1 MAEIDVV
8 EIEGEDVLLGVF
20 GVKVQGPADLPE
32 LALDRDLR
40 IPGHVPH
47 QLLGDGGAAL
57 GIAPGGAGEHGPG
70 GAVPV
75 HALVLPEA
83 VVLNGHHGLDEAVGQ
98 VAVLDE
104 LPVALAGVERP
115 QDLLLSIGVLVVDG
129 GGQGHGHLLNGDLAQ
144 GGDEVGVDVGHEE
157 LCEHAEGEH
166 TDDAQSEEHQKNFP
180 DEAQNRKFLLFLAG
194 RGPGGAAR
202 TAGDGLIHRW
212 RYLLTD
218 KNCSQGRRE
227 DGRTGSFERGNAPSG
242 TPVWSA
248 KI

>member
-1 MAEIDVV
+1 MGIKMKIMIVEDDETLAGEIGSFLERWGYEAVRVQQFGDIRQEFIKSSPQLVLMDVNLPFYDGFYWCSQ
-8 EIEGEDVLLGVF
+8 IR
-20 GVKVQGPADLPE
+20 KVSSVPVIYISSRND
-32 LALDRDLR
+32 DRDK
-40 IPGHVPH
+40 IM
-47 QLLGDGGAAL
+47 
-57 GIAPGGAGEHGPG
+57 GI
-70 GAVPV
+70 
-75 HALVLPEA
+75 
-83 VVLNGHHGLDEAVGQ
+83 
-98 VAVLDE
+98 
-104 LPVALAGVERP
+104 
-115 QDLLLSIGVLVVDG
+115 
-129 GGQGHGHLLNGDLAQ
+129 AQ